1 MCLGYMH
8 GRGGLNVDAAMA
20 KRPDLFMRM
29 RGAMPSIGVRG
40 DEAWKRRTAKPGAAS
55 NVSRDVCWVDLR
67 SGSEFYFALLPIL
80 P

>member
-1 MCLGYMH
+1 METTH
-8 GRGGLNVDAAMA
+8 R
-20 KRPDLFMRM
+20 
-29 RGAMPSIGVRG
+29 
-40 DEAWKRRTAKPGAAS
+40 ETGAAS